1 MNHRKVLLSLFIIA
15 GLLAGSVAISQNIKL
30 NSIKPG
36 AKFSALM
43 SDEQQGIL
51 AVRKAK
57 ASVVSIFG
65 EQTILE
71 INGAPAALEPV
82 AGTGIII
89 SPDGLIVTNSHVVNK
104 EKVQYR
110 VVLGSGQEYPA
121 KVLGFDKYTEVALL
135 KIESANL
142 PAAVLG
148 NSDDLET
155 GQTVFAIGN
164 SLGKYQNTVSKGV
177 VSGIGRAVDIGDEDN
192 PKPRLLNLIQT
203 DAAISPGN
211 SGGPLVNMAGEV
223 IGINTLIETTG
234 QSLGFAIPINVVKS
248 SVDQL
253 KNFGKVSKPFL
264 GITYQTINNAVRIL
278 RKLEIKEGAFVL
290 QVADVGPAGRAGI
303 LPGDIITE
311 INREAL
317 SQKNELDLVITKYR
331 AGDTVL
337 IAFLREGEKMETPVL
352 LGEFR

>member
-1 MNHRKVLLSLFIIA
+1 MLV
-15 GLLAGSVAISQNIKL
+15 LAGVIFSGVAISQNIKL
-30 NSIKPG
+30 NPIKPG
-36 AKFSALM
+36 AKSLASI

-65 EQTILE
+65 EQTVLE
-71 INGAPAALEPV
+71 INGVPAALEPV
-82 AGTGIII
+82 AGTGVII
-89 SPDGLIVTNSHVVNK
+89 SSDGLVVTNSHVVNK

-121 KVLGFDKYTEVALL
+121 KILGLDKYTEVALL
-135 KIESANL
+135 KIQAQNL

-148 NSDDLET
+148 NSETLET

-164 SLGKYQNTVSKGV
+164 SLGKYQNTVSRGV
-177 VSGIGRAVDIGDEDN
+177 VSGIGRAVDIGSEEN
-192 PKPRLLNLIQT
+192 PKPRLLDLIQT

-223 IGINTLIETTG
+223 IGINTLIELTG
-234 QSLGFAIPINVVKS
+234 QSLGFAVPINAVKQ

-253 KNFGKVSKPFL
+253 KSFGKVSKPHL
-264 GITYQTINNAVRIL
+264 GVTYQTINNAVRIL
-278 RKLEIKEGAFVL
+278 RRFDAKEGAFVL
-290 QVADVGPAGRAGI
+290 QVADIGPAGRAGI

-311 INREAL
+311 VNREAL
-317 SQKNELDLVITKYR
+317 SQKNELDFVITKYR

-337 IAFLREGEKMETPVL
+337 ITFLRAGERMETPVL
-352 LGEFR
+352 LGEFK